1 LKILGFS
8 RTVFSLGL
16 VSFFNDAASEMIYPL
31 LPIFLVSIG
40 ASMPLIGL
48 IEGIAE
54 TTASILKLFSG
65 WFADRTG
72 LKRFLTASGYI
83 LSNIARPL
91 IGASGSG
98 MQVLFLRF
106 TDRVG
111 KGIRTA
117 PRDAIIADDTPV
129 REWGKAYGFNRSMD
143 HAGAMAG
150 AFAALV
156 LIKFLGV
163 SIPWIFILSAV
174 PGILAVICVVAG
186 VARVKDTMVSNIGRL
201 KLSLKP
207 FDSRF
212 KLYLV
217 VMAVFT
223 LGNSS
228 DAFLLL
234 RAKEMGI
241 GIADLPL
248 IWIVFHAVKSI
259 LSIPG
264 GMLSDKVGRRGLIIA
279 GWAIYA
285 GVYLGFSMAVSQSQ
299 IWLLFIV
306 YGAFYGLTEG
316 VEKAFVAD
324 MVPVEHRGTA
334 FGIFNFVVGV
344 MALPASLLCG
354 FLWQDFSSMVA
365 LGTGSALAILAGIML
380 VVLVKPVDAKH

>member
-1 LKILGFS
+1 MKFFGLT
-8 RTVFSLGL
+8 RTVFFLGL

-31 LPIFLVSIG
+31 LPVFLVSLG

-65 WFADRTG
+65 WFADKTG
-72 LKRFLTASGYI
+72 LKRLLTASGYI

-91 IGASGSG
+91 IGVSGTG

-111 KGIRTA
+111 KGVRTA

-129 REWGKAYGFNRSMD
+129 LERGKAYGFNRSMD

-150 AFAALV
+150 AFMALV
-156 LIKFLGV
+156 LMKFFGL
-163 SIPWIFILSAV
+163 SMSWIFILSVV
-174 PGILAVICVVAG
+174 PGILAIIFVVAG
-186 VARVKDTMVSNIGRL
+186 IGGKRDIAVVETARL

-212 KLYLV
+212 KLYLI

-234 RAKEMGI
+234 RARELGI

-248 IWIVFHAVKSI
+248 IWILFHAVKSI
-259 LSIPG
+259 ISIPG
-264 GMLSDKVGRRGLIIA
+264 GMLSDRIGRRGLIIA
-279 GWAIYA
+279 GWVVYA
-285 GVYLGFSMAVSQSQ
+285 AVYLGFSAASSQSQ
-299 IWLLFIV
+299 IWPLFII
-306 YGAFYGLTEG
+306 YGAFFGLTEG

-324 MVPVEHRGTA
+324 MVPPENRGTA
-334 FGIFNFVVGV
+334 FGVFNFVVGV

-354 FLWQDFSSMVA
+354 FLWQGFSSTVA
-365 LGTGSALAILAGIML
+365 LGTGSALAVLAGIML
-380 VVLVKPVDAKH
+380 LVLVKPVDGK